1 MKRGNYDNNYDPLL
15 QGIQYCHERRI
26 MHRDLKPQNVL
37 MTGSG
42 QIKIAD
48 FGSSRAFGAPVRILR
63 GNVVTLW
70 YRAPE
75 ILLGS
80 TNYGCPIDLW
90 SIGIIMTEILMGEVM
105 FRADTEAEQLNV
117 IFSVLG
123 TPTNQSW
130 PAAYSLPFF
139 EETSTTSFE
148 NTFTQRLCPGLSEAA
163 VDLLHNLLILNPDER
178 MTANEA
184 LRHAYFS
191 S

>member
-1 MKRGNYDNNYDPLL
+1 
-15 QGIQYCHERRI
+15 

-37 MTGSG
+37 MTSSG

-48 FGSSRAFGAPVRILR
+48 FGSSRAFGVPVRILR

-80 TNYGCPIDLW
+80 PSYGCPIDLW
-90 SIGIIMTEILMGEVM
+90 SIGVIMTEILMGEVM
-105 FRADTEAEQLNV
+105 FRADTEEEQLNV

-123 TPTNQSW
+123 TPTTQSW
-130 PAAYSLPFF
+130 PAANNLPNFQENSTASL
-139 EETSTTSFE
+139 E
-148 NTFTQRLCPGLSEAA
+148 NTLHQRLSPDLSDLA
-163 VDLLHNLLILNPDER
+163 VDLIQNLLILNPDDR

-184 LRHAYFS
+184 LRHEFLAD
-191 S
+191 

>member
-1 MKRGNYDNNYDPLL
+1 ML

-48 FGSSRAFGAPVRILR
+48 FGSSRAFGVPVRILR

-80 TNYGCPIDLW
+80 PSYGCPIDLW
-90 SIGIIMTEILMGEVM
+90 SIGVIMAEILMGEVM

-123 TPTNQSW
+123 SPTHQSW
-130 PAAYSLPFF
+130 PAVYNMPNFR
-139 EETSTTSFE
+139 EISTASFE
-148 NTFTQRLCPGLSEAA
+148 NTFHQRLCPGLSNEA
-163 VDLLHNLLILNPDER
+163 VDLLHNLLILNPDDR
-178 MTANEA
+178 MTASEA
-184 LRHAYFS
+184 LRHDFLAD
-191 S
+191 

>member
-1 MKRGNYDNNYDPLL
+1 
-15 QGIQYCHERRI
+15 

-48 FGSSRAFGAPVRILR
+48 FGSSRAFGVPVRILR

-80 TNYGCPIDLW
+80 PSYGCPIDLW
-90 SIGIIMTEILMGEVM
+90 SIGVIMAEILMGEVM

-123 TPTNQSW
+123 SPTPQSW
-130 PAAYSLPFF
+130 PAVYNMPNFR
-139 EETSTTSFE
+139 EISTASFE
-148 NTFTQRLCPGLSEAA
+148 NTFHQRLCPGLSNSAA
-163 VDLLHNLLILNPDER
+163 DLLHNLLILNPDDR
-178 MTANEA
+178 MTASEA
-184 LRHAYFS
+184 LRHDFLAE
-191 S
+191 